1 VTAQEIDRPLHPRH
15 GTHDPTTGSP
25 ARRPGSIRR
34 TTTVDMVRVDDLLGP
49 LTLRGTGRDIV
60 TDRAG
65 QVVESDAATLLAHV
79 AFLEGRALTDI
90 ETDPELPELSALL
103 GVSVSSGF
111 RGRLDEATPGLRER
125 GSVLYQLLDDLP
137 VATLVSG
144 YVLGAAGVVRP
155 GHFAK
160 HRPTADLCAGWR
172 TGGTIMIDIERIGTA
187 PVVTGPVAPQLGDP
201 DDPVGWHAVEPLPIW
216 AMRRA
221 RRLDV
226 WIEPSGTIVLDSLF
240 RDSCVG
246 ADGVETAIHEYT
258 VAGTVDPET
267 MSFLEIAAT
276 PHALPWVE
284 CPVAAESADRLV
296 GHPVSDLRSFIRT
309 DFTGISTCTHL
320 NDQLRT
326 LADVTTLAERVG
338 AV

>member
-1 VTAQEIDRPLHPRH
+1 
-15 GTHDPTTGSP
+15 
-25 ARRPGSIRR
+25 
-34 TTTVDMVRVDDLLGP
+34 MVRGDDLLGP

-60 TDRAG
+60 TDRDGRVTQA
-65 QVVESDAATLLAHV
+65 DAASLLAHV
-79 AFLEGRALTDI
+79 AFLDRRALTDL
-90 ETDPELPELSALL
+90 ETDPEVPELSALL

-111 RGRLDEATPGLRER
+111 RGRLDEATPGFREA

-172 TGGTIMIDIERIGTA
+172 TGGTIMVDIERVGMA
-187 PVVTGPVAPQLGDP
+187 PVVTGPVAPLLADP
-201 DDPVGWHAVEPLPIW
+201 DDPAGWHAVEPLPVW

-226 WIEPSGTIVLDSLF
+226 WNEPGGTIVLDSLF

-258 VAGTVDPET
+258 VAATVDPDT
-267 MSFLEIAAT
+267 MSFIEIAAT
-276 PHALPWVE
+276 PHALPWME
-284 CPVAAESADRLV
+284 CPVAASSADRLV
-296 GHPVSDLRSFIRT
+296 GRPVADLRSFIRT
-309 DFTGISTCTHL
+309 DFTGITTCTHL

-326 LADVTTLAERVG
+326 LADITTLAARLAAG
-338 AV
+338 PG